1 MTVFKKW
8 TKTILWEHCLKTNV
22 SMSQEVCGHSLYWS
36 CREWPDR
43 FHVEVLEN
51 VVASRNGC
59 CLLLRVVLKITTWD
73 LTFTPFFVTCLLHML
88 CRFKVE
94 ILTKFILYTF
104 PLRSR
109 SSITA
114 SSTRFSVLVSWRFI
128 SWVSTLGC
136 TVRWNVFLKCFPA
149 FKCLIKM
156 MFCFL
161 SLLKVCLVSCN
172 MNNNKCFCG
181 IVFFVIFCSCLYY
194 KIYEHTLVIN
204 ND

>member
-1 MTVFKKW
+1 MARQV
-8 TKTILWEHCLKTNV
+8 
-22 SMSQEVCGHSLYWS
+22 S
-36 CREWPDR
+36 CRS
-43 FHVEVLEN
+43 VGN
-51 VVASRNGC
+51 VVASRSGC

-88 CRFKVE
+88 CRCEVE

-114 SSTRFSVLVSWRFI
+114 SSTRFSVLVRWRFI
-128 SWVSTLGC
+128 SWVSTFGY
-136 TVRWNVFLKCFPA
+136 TVRWNVFLECFPA

-172 MNNNKCFCG
+172 MNNNKCFCD
-181 IVFFVIFCSCLYY
+181 IVFFVIFYSCLYY
-194 KIYEHTLVIN
+194 KIYKHTLVIN
-204 ND
+204 NK